1 MCKHTF
7 YYFLGNKKYPEIYIL
22 HEVRPLS
29 RKGNGSTLTH
39 HFNTLGSFI
48 SPKTHVLMSEEEA
61 SQLLMGKNLQGWR
74 DMVEAASVYLEAKNI
89 PWFSLQELQN

>member
-1 MCKHTF
+1 MICVRHSPESSTPGDSIFFAINWK
-7 YYFLGNKKYPEIYIL
+7 GCQKK
-22 HEVRPLS
+22 
-29 RKGNGSTLTH
+29 KKLTH